1 MANFRYQ
8 GRNRAGKQVSG
19 NIAAASESAV
29 ADQLLSSGITPLR
42 ILPTTGGRNVASKSA
57 ANLGGRKQGGIKK
70 TESGAGIALPDFLQR
85 PIPLP
90 DLIMFIR
97 QMYSLTKAGI
107 SMLRAVEGLAENAT
121 NKKLGAALKDL
132 AEQLERGR
140 GLSTAMAEHPK
151 VFPRV
156 VVAVVHVGENTG
168 RLEQSFAQLA
178 QYLEGELDTR
188 KRIQAASRYPIFVSI
203 FLLVAVVVLNI
214 FVIPQFTSMFSNF
227 GVELPLITRMLLAS
241 SSFFVNYT
249 WLLVLGLALAI
260 TAVVQWLKKPEARE
274 RWDGWKLRMPAVGDI
289 VERSLL
295 ARFCR
300 SFSVMLNSGVPLT
313 QALGLVSE
321 TLDNRY
327 MSVRVADMRKGIERG
342 ETLLRVSRNS
352 GLFTPLVLQ
361 MVSVGEE
368 TGSLDDLL
376 VEAAEYYEREVD
388 YDLKNITARIEPIMI
403 SIVAVMVLFLALGI
417 FLPMWEMM
425 SAYSG
430 GM

>member
-1 MANFRYQ
+1 MATFRYQ
-8 GRNRAGKQVSG
+8 GRNRAGKNVSG
-19 NIAAASESAV
+19 HVNAANESAV
-29 ADQLLSSGITPLR
+29 AEQLMRSGIVPLQ
-42 ILPTTGGRNVASKSA
+42 IKQAQAKDANQEKKSA
-57 ANLGGRKQGGIKK
+57 NVDVGMQLRQ
-70 TESGAGIALPDFLQR
+70 LFR
-85 PIPLP
+85 RPLP
-90 DLIMFIR
+90 LSDLIMFIR

-107 SMLRAVEGLAENAT
+107 SMLRAVEGLADNAT
-121 NKKLGAALKDL
+121 NRQLGDALRDV
-132 AEQLERGR
+132 ADQLERGR
-140 GLSTAMAEHPK
+140 GLSTAMAEHPL

-188 KRIQAASRYPIFVSI
+188 KRIKEATRYPIFVSG
-203 FLLVAVVVLNI
+203 FLLIAVVVLNI
-214 FVIPQFTSMFSNF
+214 FVIPQFASMFSSF

-241 SSFFVNYT
+241 SDFFINYT
-249 WLLVLGLALAI
+249 AYMLA
-260 TAVVQWLKKPEARE
+260 AVVLVVIAMLRQLKKPASRE
-274 RWDGWKLRMPAVGDI
+274 RWDGWKLKMPAVGDV

-300 SFSVMLNSGVPLT
+300 SFAVMLNSGVPLT

-376 VEAAEYYEREVD
+376 IEAAEYYEREVD
-388 YDLKNITARIEPIMI
+388 YDLKNMTARIEPIMI

>member
-1 MANFRYQ
+1 MATFRYQ
-8 GRNRAGKQVSG
+8 GRNRAGKNVSG
-19 NIAAASESAV
+19 QLNAVNESAV
-29 ADQLLSSGITPLR
+29 AEQLMRSGIVPLQIKQAQVNDAKQEKSGGNVDVGMWLKQLLR
-42 ILPTTGGRNVASKSA
+42 R
-57 ANLGGRKQGGIKK
+57 
-70 TESGAGIALPDFLQR
+70 
-85 PIPLP
+85 PLP
-90 DLIMFIR
+90 LSDLIMFIR

-107 SMLRAVEGLAENAT
+107 SMLRAVEGLADNAT
-121 NKKLGAALKDL
+121 NRQLGDALRDV
-132 AEQLERGR
+132 ADQLERGR
-140 GLSTAMAEHPK
+140 GLSTAMAEHPL

-188 KRIQAASRYPIFVSI
+188 KRIKEATRYPIFVSG
-203 FLLVAVVVLNI
+203 FLFVAVVVLNI
-214 FVIPQFTSMFSNF
+214 FVIPQFASMFSSF

-241 SSFFVNYT
+241 SDFFINYT
-249 WLLVLGLALAI
+249 AYMLA
-260 TAVVQWLKKPEARE
+260 AVVLVVIAMLRQLKKPASRE
-274 RWDGWKLRMPAVGDI
+274 RWDGWKLKMPAVGDV

-300 SFSVMLNSGVPLT
+300 SFAVMLNSGVPLT

-361 MVSVGEE
+361 MISVGEE

-376 VEAAEYYEREVD
+376 IEAAEYYEREVD
-388 YDLKNITARIEPIMI
+388 YDLKNMTARIEPIMI

>member
-1 MANFRYQ
+1 MATFRYQ
-8 GRNRAGKQVSG
+8 GRNRAGKNVSG
-19 NIAAASESAV
+19 HVNAANESAV
-29 ADQLLSSGITPLR
+29 AEQLMRSGIVPLQ
-42 ILPTTGGRNVASKSA
+42 IKPAQAKDANQAKKSA
-57 ANLGGRKQGGIKK
+57 NIDVG
-70 TESGAGIALPDFLQR
+70 LQLRLLFRR
-85 PIPLP
+85 PIPLS

-107 SMLRAVEGLAENAT
+107 SMLRAVEGLADNAT
-121 NKKLGAALKDL
+121 NRQLGDALRDV
-132 AEQLERGR
+132 ADQLERGR
-140 GLSTAMAEHPK
+140 GLSTAMAEHPL

-188 KRIQAASRYPIFVSI
+188 KRIKEATRYPIFVSG
-203 FLLVAVVVLNI
+203 FLFIAVVVLNI
-214 FVIPQFTSMFSNF
+214 FVIPQFATMFSNF
-227 GVELPLITRMLLAS
+227 GVELPLITRILLATS
-241 SSFFVNYT
+241 DFFINYT
-249 WLLVLGLALAI
+249 AYMIA
-260 TAVVQWLKKPEARE
+260 AVVLVVIAMIRQLKKPASRE
-274 RWDGWKLRMPAVGDI
+274 RWDGWKLRMPAVGDV

-300 SFSVMLNSGVPLT
+300 SFAVMLNSGVPLT

-361 MVSVGEE
+361 MVAVGEE

-376 VEAAEYYEREVD
+376 IEAAEYYEREVD
-388 YDLKNITARIEPIMI
+388 YDLKNMTARIEPIMI

>member
-1 MANFRYQ
+1 MATFRYQ
-8 GRNRAGKQVSG
+8 GRNQSG
-19 NIAAASESAV
+19 QSVTGQITASNESAV
-29 ADQLLSSGITPLR
+29 ADQLIRSGIVPLR
-42 ILPTTGGRNVASKSA
+42 IMPVAAKST
-57 ANLGGRKQGGIKK
+57 R
-70 TESGAGIALPDFLQR
+70 SGSHGDAGFSLSLR
-85 PIPLP
+85 ELLRRPLP
-90 DLIMFIR
+90 LSDLIMFIR

-107 SMLRAVEGLAENAT
+107 SMLRAIEGLAENAT
-121 NKKLGAALKDL
+121 NKQLGIALKDI

-140 GLSTAMAEHPK
+140 GLSTAMAEHPL

-188 KRIQAASRYPIFVSI
+188 KRIKEATRYPIFVSI
-203 FLLVAVVVLNI
+203 FLVVAVIVLNI
-214 FVIPQFTSMFSNF
+214 FVIPQFATMFSGF
-227 GVELPLITRMLLAS
+227 GVELPLVTRALLAS

-249 WLLVLGLALAI
+249 VYLLAATIVII
-260 TAVVQWLKKPEARE
+260 TLIVRWLKKPAARE
-274 RWDGWKLRMPAVGDI
+274 RWDGWKLRLPAVGDV

-300 SFSVMLNSGVPLT
+300 SFAVMLNSGVPLT
-313 QALGLVSE
+313 QALGLVAE

-327 MSVRVADMRKGIERG
+327 MSVRVVEMRKGIERG

-352 GLFTPLVLQ
+352 TLFTPLVLQ

-388 YDLKNITARIEPIMI
+388 YDLKNMTARIEPIMI
-403 SIVAVMVLFLALGI
+403 TIVAVMVLFLALGI